1 MKKLA
6 IAATIAAGL
15 AVAAPVQAQ
24 AYDDIGPP
32 LVGGVVT
39 GVIIGGGDPY
49 GYYGPGY
56 GYGGRYGRVYHG
68 PFYDRTVVYVLRRIQ
83 RRYDGPPYSVN
94 YYYPAPAYY
103 GRPLSAGCCW

>member
-6 IAATIAAGL
+6 MAATVVAGL
-15 AVAAPVQAQ
+15 ALIPIQAQ

-32 LVGGVVT
+32 LVGGLVAGAV
-39 GVIIGGGDPY
+39 IGGADPY

-56 GYGGRYGRVYHG
+56 VVTGRYGRVFHG
-68 PFYDRTVVYVLRRIQ
+68 PFYDHTVVSVPHRIRRGAE
-83 RRYDGPPYSVN
+83 RRSHQVN

-103 GRPLSAGCCW
+103 GRPWSAGW